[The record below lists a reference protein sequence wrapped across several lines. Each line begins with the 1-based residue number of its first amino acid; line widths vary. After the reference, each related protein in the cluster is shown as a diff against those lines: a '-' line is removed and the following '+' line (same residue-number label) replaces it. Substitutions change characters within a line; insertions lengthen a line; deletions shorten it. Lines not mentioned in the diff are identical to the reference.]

1 MSAPGR
7 PKREY
12 RSAEHEG
19 ILMSDVA
26 KLPEAGLLAGRVA
39 FVTGAGGGIGRGI
52 ALALAAA
59 GAQVA
64 VTGRRGPT
72 CDETVALIAAEGGTA
87 LAIETDVS
95 DALAVQRAV
104 QATALR
110 WGRLDIVVQNANVG
124 GDSAL
129 PIALE
134 DISAD
139 DWTRQAQVAW
149 DGSFHCAQAALPH
162 LKASGHGRFI
172 VLGSAFG
179 LHGAAMN
186 PVYSALKGGDRG
198 FVKSLAREWGPH
210 GITVNAIEP
219 AAATEPVEIFFA
231 QNPAVRDMYLRMFPL
246 GRMGVPRD
254 DIGRAVVALCSDLM
268 GYVSGQNLPVD
279 GGLYTAL

>member
-1 MSAPGR
+1 MTNDSH
-7 PKREY
+7 
-12 RSAEHEG
+12 ST
-19 ILMSDVA
+19 
-26 KLPEAGLLAGRVA
+26 LLAGRVA
-39 FVTGAGGGIGRGI
+39 LVTGAGGGIGRGI

-59 GAQVA
+59 GARVA
-64 VTGRRGPT
+64 ITGRRLEP
-72 CDETVALIAAEGGTA
+72 CDQTAALIAAEGGAAVA
-87 LAIETDVS
+87 LEADVG
-95 DALAVQRAV
+95 DAAAVHRAV
-104 QATALR
+104 ALTVER
-110 WGRLDIVVQNANVG
+110 WGRLDIVVQNANAG

-129 PIALE
+129 PVALE
-134 DISAD
+134 DVTDAA
-139 DWTRQAQVAW
+139 WMRQARVAW

-198 FVKSLAREWGPH
+198 FVKSLAREWGAH

-219 AAATEPVEIFFA
+219 AAATEPTEVFFA
-231 QNPAVRDMYLRMFPL
+231 QNPAVRDAYLAMFPL
-246 GRMGVPRD
+246 GRMGAPRA
-254 DIGRAVVALCSDLM
+254 DIGRAVVALASDLM

>member
-1 MSAPGR
+1 MSAATATATAAITG
-7 PKREY
+7 
-12 RSAEHEG
+12 
-19 ILMSDVA
+19 
-26 KLPEAGLLAGRVA
+26 AGLLAGRVA
-39 FVTGAGGGIGRGI
+39 FVTGAGSGIGRGI

-59 GAQVA
+59 GVSVA
-64 VTGRRGPT
+64 VTGRRRSI
-72 CDETVALIAAEGGTA
+72 CDETAQLIAAEGGSAIA
-87 LAIETDVS
+87 LEADVG
-95 DALAVQRAV
+95 DAAAVTRAV
-104 QATALR
+104 EAAVAR
-110 WGRLDIVVQNANVG
+110 WGRLDIMVQNANAG
-124 GDSAL
+124 GDSAH

-134 DISAD
+134 DIAEQ
-139 DWTRQAQVAW
+139 DWTRQARVAW
-149 DGSFHCAQAALPH
+149 DGNLHCAQAALPH

-186 PVYSALKGGDRG
+186 PVYSSLKGGDRG

-219 AAATEPVEIFFA
+219 AAATEPTEVFFA
-231 QNPAVRDMYLRMFPL
+231 QNPAVRDAFIRMFPL
-246 GRMGVPRD
+246 GRMGVPRE